1 MKTYKDNEGYYH
13 DKATADG
20 LASSNNALI
29 YTAYAKA
36 LGIELDLKEVEYQ
49 NSIYASHEI
58 DFIAHRI
65 NRIDETQPPFSKD
78 EFLGMVILKTNEKVV
93 DAVVKNNW
101 NFSKHPKV
109 TNIFTTLK
117 DLYMLRKEHR
127 NYVWKERV
135 YSVYPKAFSVPYKM
149 RYFTRAYR
157 GDSVNLFYMLM
168 FYIGVVTTL
177 AFSSAGSKNM
187 LWLQLTM
194 LNNPLAK
201 LVNYK
206 KNFLE
211 YFGKDHTFNKVI
223 NNE

>member
-1 MKTYKDNEGYYH
+1 MSYKDNEGYYH
-13 DKATADG
+13 DRATTDG
-20 LASSNNALI
+20 LASSNNALV

-36 LGIELDLKEVEYQ
+36 LGIELELKEVEYQ
-49 NSIYASHEI
+49 TSIYISHEA

-65 NRIDETQPPFSKD
+65 NRIDEIQPPISKD

-93 DAVVKNNW
+93 DTVIKNNW
-101 NFSKHPKV
+101 NFSKYSKSV
-109 TNIFTTLK
+109 GLIRSIKATLK
-117 DLYMLRKEHR
+117 LRKEHR

-135 YSVYPKAFSVPYKM
+135 YDAYPTAYSVPYKM
-149 RYFTRAYR
+149 RYFTQAYR
-157 GDSVNLFYMLM
+157 GESINLFYMAM
-168 FYIGVVTTL
+168 FYLGILTTSL
-177 AFSSAGSKNM
+177 FSSAGSKNM

-194 LNNPLAK
+194 LNNPLVK
-201 LVNYK
+201 LINYK